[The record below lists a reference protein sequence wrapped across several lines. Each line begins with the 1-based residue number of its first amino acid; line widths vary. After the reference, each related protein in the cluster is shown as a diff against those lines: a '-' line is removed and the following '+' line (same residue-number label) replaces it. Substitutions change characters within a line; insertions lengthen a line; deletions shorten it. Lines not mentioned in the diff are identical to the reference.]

1 MKLTNQIRLRLDE
14 WNGEGDIV
22 ISDSWEEHDGLF
34 QADVLKDWILQLGE
48 LYSDA
53 CEDMGRDGPTAIE
66 FVRVTYDNS

>member
-14 WNGEGDIV
+14 FGGEGDIV
-22 ISDSWEEHDGLF
+22 ISDSWEKNDALW
-34 QADVLKDWILQLGE
+34 QADILKDWILHLGE

-66 FVRVTYDNS
+66 FVKVTYDNS

>member
-14 WNGEGDIV
+14 WSGEGDIV

-66 FVRVTYDNS
+66 FVKVTYDNS

>member
-14 WNGEGDIV
+14 SNGEGDIV

-66 FVRVTYDNS
+66 FVRVDYE

>member
-14 WNGEGDIV
+14 WSGEGDIV

-66 FVRVTYDNS
+66 FVEVTYDNS

>member
-14 WNGEGDIV
+14 CNGEGDIV